1 MKAQR
6 QLLKAIPKYETYLA
20 SGKRRRRKP
29 KYVRVAQTVSMRWSA
44 RPILRAE
51 LEEKLSERMA
61 ELLTS
66 KLAWSHSKRAA
77 MAARVGESLA
87 SRIRNPLLRF
97 LVEKMIRSTH
107 MGSGGGE

>member
-1 MKAQR
+1 V
-6 QLLKAIPKYETYLA
+6 PKYETYLS
-20 SGKRRRRKP
+20 SGKKRRRRP
-29 KYVRVAQTVSMRWSA
+29 KYVRIAETYHFRFST

-51 LEEKLSERMA
+51 LEEKLAERMA

-87 SRIRNPLLRF
+87 SRIRNPILRL
-97 LVEKMIRSTH
+97 LVERMIRSTH
-107 MGSGGGE
+107 MGSGSGGGGE